1 MRRSSH
7 FEQWDDDRVPILDA
21 SLEEL
26 RATRTSIKW
35 RLFGPDVVPVWVA
48 EMDCVPCTPV
58 IDAIGAAL
66 RRGDVGYAA
75 PGPLEQAFAGFAERR
90 WGWAPDPDTMMLL
103 PDVMIG
109 IAEIIRAN
117 TAADA
122 AVVVSPPCYDS
133 FYGFVQSLGRRLVTA
148 HLGSDFRLDH
158 VALEAAFVDA
168 GPGSAYILCNPQNPV
183 GTVHTPQEL
192 AMLASLADRYGVLV
206 ISDEIHAPL
215 THRGVAYTPYLA
227 VPEAR
232 RGIAVVSASKS
243 WNLAGLKIAL
253 AVPGADAIASLGALH
268 EVNTHGANHLGEIA
282 HVAAY
287 EQGGDWLDD
296 LLVEL
301 GDRRNLLRQLLTEH
315 LPAVRMIE
323 AEATY
328 LAWLDCSA
336 LGLDDPAAAFL
347 AEGKVALSAGAN
359 YDPDSKQF
367 VRFNLAT
374 SSEVIG
380 EAVRRMAS
388 VVVEPSGPLQR
399 NKLS

>member
-1 MRRSSH
+1 M
-7 FEQWDDDRVPILDA
+7 PILDA
-21 SLEEL
+21 SLQDL

-35 RLFGPDVVPVWVA
+35 RLYGPDVVPVWVA
-48 EMDCVPCTPV
+48 EMDCAPCEPV
-58 IDAIGAAL
+58 IAAVESAL

-75 PGPLEQAFAGFAERR
+75 PGPLEEAFAQFADTR
-90 WGWAPDPDTMMLL
+90 WGWAPDPATMMML

-109 IAEIIRAN
+109 IAELIRAN
-117 TAADA
+117 THADA

-133 FYGFVQSLGRRLVTA
+133 FFGFVQSLERRLVPTYLDA
-148 HLGSDFRLDH
+148 NNRLDPE
-158 VALEAAFVDA
+158 ALESAFAVA
-168 GPGSAYILCNPQNPV
+168 GAGSAYILCNPQNPT
-183 GTVHTPQEL
+183 GTVHTAQEL
-192 AMLASLADRYGVLV
+192 AMLGELADRYGVLV

-215 THRGVAYTPYLA
+215 THPGVTYTPYLS
-227 VPEAR
+227 VPQAS
-232 RGIAVVSASKS
+232 RGISVVSASKS

-253 AVPGADAIASLGALH
+253 AVPGADAAASLGALH

-287 EQGGDWLDD
+287 RHGAGWLDD

-301 GDRRNLLRQLLTEH
+301 GERRTLLRQLLADQ
-315 LPAVRMIE
+315 LPDVRMIE

-336 LGLDDPAAAFL
+336 LGLDDPQARFL
-347 AEGKVALSAGAN
+347 EQGAVALSAGVN
-359 YDPDSKQF
+359 YDPRGTQF

-374 SSEVIG
+374 SPEVIR

-388 VVVEPSGPLQR
+388 SCGGPTAGNVGNESISGR
-399 NKLS
+399 TF

>member
-1 MRRSSH
+1 MGAPLLASDR
-7 FEQWDDDRVPILDA
+7 WDDDRMPILDA
-21 SLEEL
+21 SLEHL

-35 RLFGPDVVPVWVA
+35 KLYGPDIVPVWVA
-48 EMDCVPCTPV
+48 EMDCVPCAPI
-58 IDAIGAAL
+58 IDAVEAAL

-75 PGPLEQAFAGFAERR
+75 PGPLEQAFAGFAETR
-90 WGWAPDPDTMMLL
+90 WGWAPDPATMMML

-109 IAEIIRAN
+109 IAEIIRSG
-117 TAADA
+117 TKADA

-133 FYGFVQSLGRRLVTA
+133 FFGFVESLGRRLETA
-148 HLGSDFRLDH
+148 HLDADFRLDPA
-158 VALEAAFVDA
+158 ALEVAFQAA

-183 GTVHTPQEL
+183 GTVHTSQEL
-192 AMLASLADRYGVLV
+192 AMLAELADRYEILV

-215 THRGVAYTPYLA
+215 THPGVTYTPYLA
-227 VPEAR
+227 VPEAS

-253 AVPGADAIASLGALH
+253 AVPGADAIKSLGTLH

-282 HVAAY
+282 HIAAY
-287 EQGGDWLDD
+287 DHGEAWLDE

-301 GDRRNLLRQLLTEH
+301 ADRRNLLRQLLAER
-315 LPAVRMIE
+315 LPTVRMID

-336 LGLDDPAAAFL
+336 LGLDNPAATFL
-347 AEGKVALSAGAN
+347 DEGKVALSAGAN
-359 YDPDSKQF
+359 YDPDSNQF

-374 SSEVIG
+374 SPEVI
-380 EAVRRMAS
+380 EQAVYRMAS
-388 VVVEPSGPLQR
+388 VVS
-399 NKLS
+399 